1 VRRREFVAALGAAA
15 AWLFAAQAQQGMRRI
30 GVLMGYAES
39 DPETQG
45 RIAVFREELG
55 RLGWVEGRNLQI
67 DIRWSTDDAAI
78 IKQAA
83 EALVASKPDLVVSAN
98 TPTTKALTKLTSA
111 IPIVFATVTDPIG
124 LGFVASLPRPGG
136 NVTGFVNLEAS
147 IAGKWLELL
156 KEIAPRLERAA
167 FLYNPATAPFA
178 GIFLDSFRNAA
189 KSLAVQPIM
198 SPLHDSSDIESAVGQ
213 LASQPNGGFI
223 VMPGPFFANRSA
235 EIAALAARNRLPA
248 VYPFRYYA
256 DEGGLLAY
264 GNDQADNYRRA
275 AQYVDRILKGEKAAE
290 LPVQAPVKF
299 ELTINLKT
307 AKALGLDVPP
317 RLLQQADTVIE

>member
-1 VRRREFVAALGAAA
+1 MRRRTFVTALGAAI
-15 AWLFAAQAQQGMRRI
+15 AWPLAVRAQQGMRRV
-30 GVLMGYAES
+30 GVLMGYAEN
-39 DPETQG
+39 DPEAQG
-45 RIAVFREELG
+45 RIAAFRKELA
-55 RLGWVEGRNLQI
+55 RLGWAEGRNLQI
-67 DIRWSTDDAAI
+67 DIDWSTDDVAMI
-78 IKQAA
+78 EQAA
-83 EALVASKPDLVVSAN
+83 AALVAAKPDVIVSSN
-98 TPTTKALTKLTSA
+98 TPTTTALTRLTKS
-111 IPIVFATVTDPIG
+111 IPVIFATVVDPVG

-136 NVTGFVNLEAS
+136 NVTGFVTIEAS
-147 IAGKWLELL
+147 MAGKWLELL

-178 GIFLDSFRNAA
+178 EIYLDSFRNAA
-189 KSLAVQPIM
+189 KSLAVQPII
-198 SPLHDSSDIESAVGQ
+198 SPLHDSPDIGPAVGK

-235 EIAALAARNRLPA
+235 EIASLAARNHLPA
-248 VYPFRYYA
+248 VYPFRYYVE
-256 DEGGLLAY
+256 EGGLLGY

-275 AQYVDRILKGEKAAE
+275 AGYVDRILKGEKAAE

>member
-1 VRRREFVAALGAAA
+1 
-15 AWLFAAQAQQGMRRI
+15 MRRI
-30 GVLMGYAES
+30 GLLMGYAQNDAEAG
-39 DPETQG
+39 G
-45 RIAVFREELG
+45 RMAALREELA
-55 RLGWVEGRNLQI
+55 RLGWIEGRNLQI
-67 DIRWSTDDAAI
+67 DIHWSTDDVAM

-83 EALVASKPDLVVSAN
+83 GALVSSKPDLIVSSN
-98 TPTTKALTKLTSA
+98 TSTTTALTGLTKS
-111 IPIVFATVTDPIG
+111 IPIIFATVVDPVG

-136 NVTGFVNLEAS
+136 NVTGFVTIEPS
-147 IAGKWLELL
+147 MAGKWLELL
-156 KEIAPRLERAA
+156 KEIAPHLERAA

-178 GIFLDSFRNAA
+178 ETYLDSFKTAA
-189 KSLAVQPIM
+189 KSLAVQPII
-198 SPLHDSSDIESAVGQ
+198 SPLRDSPDVESAVGE
-213 LASQPNGGFI
+213 LASQPNGGFV

-235 EIAALAARNRLPA
+235 EIAALAMRNRLPA

-256 DEGGLLAY
+256 DQGGLLAY

-275 AQYVDRILKGEKAAE
+275 AQYVDRILKGEKAGE

-299 ELTINLKT
+299 ELTLNLKT